1 MRRPL
6 ILELKGN
13 SLDDGPGIRSVIFF
27 KGCPLSCL
35 WCHNPES
42 KKPETEI
49 SFAAGECIGCG
60 TCLATCQQQ
69 ALSKDNPFYIDR
81 SKCNL
86 CLECVNTCP
95 SGALSRVGK
104 EMTTDELTEI
114 ILRDKPFFDV
124 SGGGL
129 TLSGGEPTMYMNY
142 TSELMQ
148 KLKARGIHT
157 LLETCG
163 QFRFDNFERLVL
175 PFIDMIY
182 YDIKLMDPELHKLY
196 CGVGNELILDNFLR
210 LTRLSENG
218 GFSIIP
224 RTPLIPNITDTEPNL
239 NAIACFLQQLGVR
252 KAQLLLYN
260 PLWYEKN
267 QKLGLEN
274 QQFSGE
280 NKRWQDQEKVARCE
294 SIYRDRGIE
303 V

>member
-1 MRRPL
+1 
-6 ILELKGN
+6 
-13 SLDDGPGIRSVIFF
+13 
-27 KGCPLSCL
+27 
-35 WCHNPES
+35 
-42 KKPETEI
+42 
-49 SFAAGECIGCG
+49 
-60 TCLATCQQQ
+60 
-69 ALSKDNPFYIDR
+69 
-81 SKCNL
+81 
-86 CLECVNTCP
+86 
-95 SGALSRVGK
+95 LSRVGK

-124 SGGGL
+124 SGGGV

-175 PFIDMIY
+175 PYIDMIY
-182 YDIKLMDPELHKLY
+182 YDIKIMDPDLHRLY
-196 CGVGNELILDNFLR
+196 CGVGNELIQDNFLR
-210 LTRLSENG
+210 LKRLSENG